1 MSELG
6 PPQLQERYVVD
17 GRSGNDWHHSRWLP
31 IAVVLVGAAQIA
43 SVLTLPYLTTTPID
57 RWNNLLDEPLSP
69 WFDLLIPIFSLACLV
84 LGVLAL
90 AVSRWPVKIV
100 AALVVAIP
108 FVEVALF
115 FRALSDMVVP

>member
-6 PPQLQERYVVD
+6 PPQLQERYVVND
-17 GRSGNDWHHSRWLP
+17 RSGDDWRHSHWLL
-31 IAVVLVGAAQIA
+31 IAVALVGAGQIA

-57 RWNNLLDEPLSP
+57 PWNNLLNEPLSP
-69 WFDLLIPIFSLACLV
+69 WFDLLIPIFKLACLF
-84 LGVLAL
+84 LGGGAG

-100 AALVVAIP
+100 AGMVVAIP
-108 FVEVALF
+108 LMEVALF